1 MTVSL
6 VQTLFERYRQR
17 LAARLMAESRRV
29 AAFIERRLTALLAGW
44 VILTLLAGG
53 VKLALLVAAHPKL
66 AQVDLLASLI
76 ASYLLIAA
84 APVAGFALVRSI
96 FPAGRFAAQPSVRL
110 CRFGRWVTVPHAD
123 ARQRPNFGMSGL
135 LVSLVGGLLL
145 SIFLRMIEYF
155 VAMPAV
161 PDIAPDWAVAMFRI
175 MTFDLVFFSFLY
187 AVCIAMALRAAPLFP
202 RMLCYTW
209 LCDLLMQIAIARHT
223 AGVGGMPP
231 EVAAA
236 LQPYLLMNIK
246 KILIS
251 VVIWLPYLVVSKRI
265 NLTFRQ
271 RLKPAEGLAMQT
283 QLV

>member
-1 MTVSL
+1 MSVSF
-6 VQTLFERYRQR
+6 VQSLFERYRQR
-17 LAARLMAESRRV
+17 LAERLMAESRRV

-66 AQVDLLASLI
+66 ARVDLLASVA

-84 APVAGFALVRSI
+84 APVAGIALVRSI
-96 FPAGRFAAQPSVRL
+96 FPAGRLAAQPAVRL
-110 CRFGRWVTVPHAD
+110 CRFGRWITVPHVD
-123 ARQRPNFGMSGL
+123 ARQRPSFGMSGL
-135 LVSLVGGLLL
+135 LVSLVGGLFL
-145 SIFLRMIEYF
+145 SISVRMIEYF

-161 PDIAPDWAVAMFRI
+161 PDIAPAWAVAMFRI

-209 LCDLLMQIAIARHT
+209 LCDLLMQLAIARHT
-223 AGVGGMPP
+223 ASVGGIPP

-236 LQPYLLMNIK
+236 LQPYLLMNVK

-271 RLKPAEGLAMQT
+271 RIRFDEVARLRT
-283 QLV
+283 QMA